1 MPLSQRSTVRPA
13 VGQMAKVLRYGE
25 NSARREGPE
34 NLGPPSQTAAV
45 FGKRRRQQQ
54 LGPDRVPWGMWCA
67 LLLGARRPER
77 GKAGR
82 DLGPK
87 FYREHTPRGDSHS
100 SGGNQT
106 CTGVSPPVVVDCGC
120 A

>member
-54 LGPDRVPWGMWCA
+54 LGSRSCPVGHVVCA
-67 LLLGARRPER
+67 AARGAATGTRKSRPGPRPKILPGTHSAR
-77 GKAGR
+77 GQS
-82 DLGPK
+82 L
-87 FYREHTPRGDSHS
+87 
-100 SGGNQT
+100 
-106 CTGVSPPVVVDCGC
+106 
-120 A
+120 